1 MTIHWNLAFN
11 IETNRPTIQTDFKTF
26 LGLKRLKNVKL
37 VVFCKKNLK
46 KNNKIKIMNK
56 NRKT

>member
-37 VVFCKKNLK
+37 VVFLQKKSK
-46 KNNKIKIMNK
+46 EK
-56 NRKT
+56 